1 MTKKVLGI
9 RNQDHEKRGVQPD
22 PPVRTWD
29 LIESPNTASTTTVS
43 SHPTVSIPSVWIPAT
58 PPDAAP
64 SSQPTPGVTPPM
76 ASSPDPIE
84 AVDRDERADDESI
97 SEWDQRLLTANQKAR
112 FDMFTAADYDAKR
125 MFTNEYIR
133 GLRRQEEADAEARGQ
148 RLRQQE
154 ELHAQYL
161 RHTEE
166 LFTERMRGQQQAT
179 AHRDLAIGQ
188 QWRDQA
194 RDSGESVFAPAQSS

>member
-1 MTKKVLGI
+1 MTRKVLGI
-9 RNQDHEKRGVQPD
+9 RNEDHEKRGVQPD
-22 PPVRTWD
+22 PTVLTWD
-29 LIESPNTASTTTVS
+29 LI
-43 SHPTVSIPSVWIPAT
+43 PSEPPVHIVVDEPGWVPA
-58 PPDAAP
+58 PAPQPAP
-64 SSQPTPGVTPPM
+64 SPQPTPGVTPPM
-76 ASSPDPIE
+76 VSSPDPIE

-133 GLRRQEEADAEARGQ
+133 GIRRQEEADAEARGQ